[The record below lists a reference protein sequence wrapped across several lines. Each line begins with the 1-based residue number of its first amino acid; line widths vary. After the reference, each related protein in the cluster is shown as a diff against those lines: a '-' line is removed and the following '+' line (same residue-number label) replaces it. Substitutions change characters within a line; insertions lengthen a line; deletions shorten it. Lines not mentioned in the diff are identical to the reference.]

1 MRISSF
7 IALIAIVSYLVVGQL
22 MYFAGINSALLIP
35 SAISILLWVIVI
47 GKFKNSV
54 VLNSRKIKL
63 PLVFPIL
70 LFIFFVV
77 LSAIINHVAVIAL
90 IASYKN
96 ILLLSVYFAI
106 SLCFVAVEK
115 TESIIKWLFAIT
127 FAQIPFVL
135 YQYFI
140 IAPRRVSA
148 ARGNTAEASWDA
160 VVGSFGG
167 DPMGGGASGSMAFTI
182 VSACI
187 LAFALWKRKLIT
199 GKKLAGVFIATGICL
214 AFSEVKFV
222 VVLFP
227 IGMLILSLPLL
238 IKKPV
243 VALFSMFMIS
253 IAMVGL
259 LNLYGT
265 VHYEAAGVA
274 QKDSFE
280 DVLDAAFGYST
291 DSELISHTGEMG
303 RSAAFVFW
311 WDKGFLPDVVHGFF
325 GYGPGASRSQ
335 STFAVGEIAS
345 QYSFAIDRSLGVVL
359 LWDVG
364 LLGFFAFVSILISSS
379 ILAYKT
385 ALHTLNPTRKAIL
398 EATSAM
404 LAMLIL
410 MIPYSRE
417 ILEVPA
423 LTFMMMMLLGYTA
436 QANVLRQFS
445 K

>member
-1 MRISSF
+1 MRISSL
-7 IALIAIVSYLVVGQL
+7 IALMAIVSYLVVGQL
-22 MYFAGINSALLIP
+22 VYFAGINSALLIP

-96 ILLLSVYFAI
+96 MLLLSVYFAI

-115 TESIIKWLFAIT
+115 IESIIKWLFPIT
-127 FAQIPFVL
+127 FAQIPFIL
-135 YQYFI
+135 YQHFI

-167 DPMGGGASGSMAFTI
+167 DPLGGGASGSMAFTI
-182 VSACI
+182 VSACM
-187 LAFALWKRKLIT
+187 LAFALWKRRLIT
-199 GKKLAGVFIATGICL
+199 GQKLAGVFIATGICL

-227 IGMLILSLPLL
+227 VGMLILSLPLL

-259 LNLYGT
+259 LYLYGT

-291 DSELISHTGEMG
+291 DNDLISDTGEMSRTG
-303 RSAAFVFW
+303 AYTFW
-311 WDKGFLPDVVHGFF
+311 WNKGFLPDVVHGFF

-345 QYSFAIDRSLGVVL
+345 RYSFAIDRSLGVVL
-359 LWDVG
+359 LWDIG
-364 LLGFFAFVSILISSS
+364 LLGFMSYVFIMISSV

-410 MIPYSRE
+410 MVPYSRE

>member
-1 MRISSF
+1 M
-7 IALIAIVSYLVVGQL
+7 AIVSYLVVGQL
-22 MYFAGINSALLIP
+22 VYFAGINSALLIP

-96 ILLLSVYFAI
+96 MLLLSVYFAI

-115 TESIIKWLFAIT
+115 IESIIKWLFPIT
-127 FAQIPFVL
+127 FAQIPFIL
-135 YQYFI
+135 YQHFI

-167 DPMGGGASGSMAFTI
+167 DPLGGGASGSMAFTI
-182 VSACI
+182 ISACM
-187 LAFALWKRKLIT
+187 LAFALWKRRLIT
-199 GKKLAGVFIATGICL
+199 GQKLAGVFIATGICL

-227 IGMLILSLPLL
+227 VGMLILSLPLL

-259 LNLYGT
+259 LYLYGT

-291 DSELISHTGEMG
+291 DNDLISDTGEMSRTG
-303 RSAAFVFW
+303 AYTFW
-311 WDKGFLPDVVHGFF
+311 WNKGFLPDVVHGFF

-345 QYSFAIDRSLGVVL
+345 RYSFAIDRSVGVVL
-359 LWDVG
+359 LWDIG
-364 LLGFFAFVSILISSS
+364 LLGFMSYVFIMISSV

-410 MIPYSRE
+410 MVPYSLE

>member
-22 MYFAGINSALLIP
+22 MYFAGINAALLIP
-35 SAISILLWVIVI
+35 SALAILLWVVVVA
-47 GKFKNSV
+47 KLKNSV
-54 VLNSRKIKL
+54 VLNSRRIKL

-70 LFIFFVV
+70 LFVCFVS
-77 LSAIINHVAVIAL
+77 LSAIVNHVSILEL

-96 ILLLSVYFAI
+96 ILLLLSIYFCIA
-106 SLCFVAVEK
+106 LCFVAIEK
-115 TESIIKWLFAIT
+115 TEMMIKWLFLIT
-127 FAQIPFVL
+127 YAQIPFVL

-140 IAPRRVSA
+140 IVPRRVSVA
-148 ARGNTAEASWDA
+148 AGNTAEASWDA

-187 LAFALWKRKLIT
+187 LAFALWKRRLIPSST
-199 GKKLAGVFIATGICL
+199 LVVVFITTGICL
-214 AFSEVKFV
+214 AFAEVKYV
-222 VVLFP
+222 TILFP
-227 IGMLILSLPLL
+227 VGMLILSLPLL

-259 LNLYGT
+259 LYLYGT

-291 DSELISHTGEMG
+291 DNDLISDTGEMSRTG
-303 RSAAFVFW
+303 AYTFW
-311 WDKGFLPDVVHGFF
+311 WNKGFLPDVVHGFF

-345 QYSFAIDRSLGVVL
+345 RYSFAIDRSVGVVL
-359 LWDVG
+359 LWDIG
-364 LLGFFAFVSILISSS
+364 LLGFMSYVFIMISSV

-385 ALHTLNPTRKAIL
+385 ALHTLNPVSYTH
-398 EATSAM
+398 
-404 LAMLIL
+404 
-410 MIPYSRE
+410 
-417 ILEVPA
+417 
-423 LTFMMMMLLGYTA
+423 LTLPTKRI
-436 QANVLRQFS
+436 V
-445 K
+445 

>member
-35 SAISILLWVIVI
+35 SAISILLWLIVI
-47 GKFKNSV
+47 GKVKNSV
-54 VLNSRKIKL
+54 VLNSRKIKQSL
-63 PLVFPIL
+63 LFPICS
-70 LFIFFVV
+70 FIFFVV
-77 LSAIINHVAVIAL
+77 LSAIANHVTVIAL

-115 TESIIKWLFAIT
+115 TESIIKWLFPIT

-135 YQYFI
+135 YQHFI
-140 IAPRRVSA
+140 IEPRRVSA

-160 VVGSFGG
+160 VVGTFGG
-167 DPMGGGASGSMAFTI
+167 DPLGGGASGSMAFTI

-187 LAFALWKRKLIT
+187 LAFALWKRRLIPSST
-199 GKKLAGVFIATGICL
+199 LVGVFIATGICL
-214 AFSEVKFV
+214 AFAEVKYV
-222 VVLFP
+222 TILFP
-227 IGMLILSLPLL
+227 VGMLILSLPLL

-259 LNLYGT
+259 LYLYGT

-291 DSELISHTGEMG
+291 DNDLISDTGEMSRTG
-303 RSAAFVFW
+303 AFVFW
-311 WDKGFLPDVVHGFF
+311 WDNGFVPDVVHGFI

-345 QYSFAIDRSLGVVL
+345 KYPFTIDRSVGVVL

-364 LLGFFAFVSILISSS
+364 LLGFFAFISIMISSV

-385 ALHTLNPTRKAIL
+385 SRYSLNPTRKAIL

-410 MIPYSRE
+410 MVPYSRE